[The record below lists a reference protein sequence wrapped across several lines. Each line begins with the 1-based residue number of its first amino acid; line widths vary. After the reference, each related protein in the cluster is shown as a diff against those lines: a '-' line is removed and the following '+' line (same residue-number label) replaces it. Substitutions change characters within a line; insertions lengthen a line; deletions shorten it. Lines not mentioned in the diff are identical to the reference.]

1 MKASQLHGTWNL
13 KSIYSEFGSGLRDF
27 HFGED
32 AIGRLIYTPDGF
44 VNAFIMRR
52 DRPAFSEGKI
62 DAGTPDEIRSA
73 FQSFDAY
80 SGRYSLNLTE
90 GVVIHHVDMS
100 RSPAWTGL
108 DLVRHFRLEDN
119 TLSIY
124 TDKFYSDSQGEDIVV
139 FVEWERP

>member
-1 MKASQLHGTWNL
+1 MKESELHGTWHL
-13 KSIYSEFGSGLRDF
+13 KAIYFENNSGIRSF

-32 AIGRLIYTPDGF
+32 ALGRLIYTPDGF
-44 VNAFIMRR
+44 VNAFLMQR

-62 DAGTPDEIRSA
+62 DEGTADQIRAA

-80 SGRYSLNLTE
+80 SGRYTLDVTA
-90 GVVIHHVDMS
+90 GTVIHHVDMS
-100 RSPAWTGL
+100 RSPTWIGL
-108 DLVRHFRLEDN
+108 DLVRHFRLADK

-124 TDKFYSDSQGEDIVV
+124 TDKFYSDAQGEDIVV